1 RGNPYGTDSF
11 PHHERL
17 TRTLLA
23 LTHGNAAAHSVGW
36 AGHRESTRDVF
47 REVVAREKHLI
58 GTKTM
63 PWLALLVSEQTRQ
76 FSAYG
81 DIAGRFLPHV
91 FGAFRCAMEEHLP
104 VSLITDED
112 VTLAELSRHRVLM
125 LPGSAALSDAQVRA
139 VRAFIEAGG
148 GLVATG
154 EASLCDELGRPRKDF
169 ALADVFGVGYR
180 GRPASAAKRPKL
192 DENFAVAVD
201 ADYW

>member
-1 RGNPYGTDSF
+1 MSRGNPYGTDSF

-36 AGHRESTRDVF
+36 PGHRESTREVF
-47 REVVAREKHLI
+47 REVESREKYLV

-76 FSAYG
+76 FHAYA
-81 DIAGRFLPHV
+81 DVAGRFLPHV
-91 FGAFRCAMEEHLP
+91 FGAFRCALEEHLP
-104 VSLITDED
+104 VALITDED
-112 VTLAELSRHRVLM
+112 LSAGELSRHRVLV
-125 LPGSAALSDAQVRA
+125 LPGSAALSAAQVKA
-139 VRAFIEAGG
+139 IRAFVAAGG

-169 ALADVFGVGYR
+169 ALADVFGVRYR
-180 GRPASAAKRPKL
+180 GRPAEAAER
-192 DENFAVAVD
+192 A
-201 ADYW
+201 